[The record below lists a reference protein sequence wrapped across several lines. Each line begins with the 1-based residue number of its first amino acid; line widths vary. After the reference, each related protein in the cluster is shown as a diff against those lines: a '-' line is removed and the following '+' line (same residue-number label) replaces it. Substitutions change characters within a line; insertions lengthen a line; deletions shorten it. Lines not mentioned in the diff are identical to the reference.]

1 MDRIVSLQI
10 HVEALTPNV
19 TVFGDGASG
28 WSFEL
33 DEVIGVGPHD
43 GISAL
48 TRRDTRS
55 LLPTSLTHLRAA
67 QRRGHMSTQQEGG
80 RLQTQRRGLS
90 VRPMFDLGIPA
101 SRTVGDKYLLF
112 KPRSLLSLVVFL
124 W

>member
-10 HVEALTPNV
+10 HVEALTPSV
-19 TVFGDGASG
+19 TVFGDGAFG

-48 TRRDTRS
+48 MRRDTRS

-67 QRRGHMSTQQEGG
+67 QRRGHMST
-80 RLQTQRRGLS
+80 
-90 VRPMFDLGIPA
+90 
-101 SRTVGDKYLLF
+101 
-112 KPRSLLSLVVFL
+112 
-124 W
+124 